1 MFAFAPPR
9 ARRRPGLTPMIDV
22 VLLLRVFFM
31 LASQFGREGA
41 VSLSGGS
48 AGAGAEYSGPPRLI
62 TIYPDQI
69 TLNGVE
75 SDLAI
80 LPEALAPLTQAPDDP
95 IILRARAG
103 TDLQRLTQ
111 VVEALTAAGFDRLVL
126 VE

>member
-22 VLLLRVFFM
+22 VFLLLVFFM
-31 LASQFGREGA
+31 LGSQFGREGA

-48 AGAGAEYSGPPRLI
+48 AGAEYSGPPRLI

-111 VVEALTAAGFDRLVL
+111 IVEALTAAGFDRLVL

>member
-1 MFAFAPPR
+1 MFAFATPR

-22 VLLLRVFFM
+22 VFLLLVFFM

-41 VSLSGGS
+41 VSLSGG
-48 AGAGAEYSGPPRLI
+48 GAGAEYSGPPRLI